1 MPHCI
6 AQFNAYVT
14 KFHKSPD
21 DRPGQFAGL
30 FTLAQ
35 GLNSMTAYAQNKAAV
50 EASNLLKNTY
60 LTTFKGTQDYSAQI
74 LEFAN
79 ANIKAAVEQSTKLSR
94 AKSPTEFFA
103 LSNEY
108 ARQRFELFSQQAQ
121 ELAAIFQKVTA
132 ATTETVAAGV
142 RKAV

>member
-1 MPHCI
+1 M
-6 AQFNAYVT
+6 
-14 KFHKSPD
+14 
-21 DRPGQFAGL
+21 
-30 FTLAQ
+30 
-35 GLNSMTAYAQNKAAV
+35 NSMTSYAQNKAAV

-60 LTTFKGTQDYSAQI
+60 STTFKGTQDYSAQI

-79 ANIKAAVEQSTKLSR
+79 ANINAAVEQGAKLSR

-108 ARQRFELFSQQAQ
+108 ARQRFEIFSQQAQ
-121 ELAAIFQKVTA
+121 ELAATVQKMTA
-132 ATTETVAAGV
+132 ATTESLAAGV